1 VDVYLVPVGRGRH
14 ALYCEPSD
22 DGRPVVTAESGFWKR
37 WVDKF
42 SEVIDA
48 VEREQDEQAAGARP
62 DPERTG
68 MWGRMRTRVMAWI
81 AEKIAEQR
89 LLWRLRGQVQ
99 VRALAP
105 EEIDNERARAIIRGS
120 LAADFDRHRW
130 WLVVDSLGGVVAAA
144 LMFIPGPNLIGYYFV
159 FRIVGHF
166 LSLRG
171 ARQGLTKVRWDVHP
185 SAPLSALVGIE
196 DMPPR
201 EREQRVRAVADQLCL
216 RRLPRF
222 YRRTAL
228 RTA

>member
-1 VDVYLVPVGRGRH
+1 MPIGRGRH
-14 ALYCEPSD
+14 ALYCEPGD
-22 DGRPVVTAESGFWKR
+22 DGRPVVAAGSGFWKR

-48 VEREQDEQAAGARP
+48 AEREQDDAHGTVGAAPGQGIWARL
-62 DPERTG
+62 RS
-68 MWGRMRTRVMAWI
+68 RALAWV

-99 VRALAP
+99 VRALEP
-105 EEIDNERARAIIRGS
+105 EDLDQERAHAIIRGS
-120 LAADFDRHRW
+120 LLTDFDRHRW
-130 WLVVDSLGGVVAAA
+130 WLVVDSVGGLLSAA

-171 ARQGLTKVRWDVHP
+171 ARQGLTKVRWVVEP
-185 SAPLSALVGIE
+185 SRSLTALNGIE
-196 DMPPR
+196 DLPTRDR
-201 EREQRVRAVADQLCL
+201 ERRVQAVAEELGL